1 MKVNVNDKTEK
12 YVFGKI
18 IELRGN
24 FKELVNEEGEK
35 SYECDAYRTRNKT
48 QTFVELDSQAKV
60 SDAKQYLTDTDW
72 IYAKC
77 AEENLVTITEYPNIV
92 AKRKE
97 SRLLIRSLE

>member
-1 MKVNVNDKTEK
+1 MKVVVNDKTEK

-18 IELRGN
+18 VELRGN
-24 FKELVNEEGEK
+24 FKKLVNEEGEV
-35 SYECDAYRTRNKT
+35 SYECDAYRTKNKT

-60 SDAKQYLTDTDW
+60 SDAKQYLINTDW

-77 AEENLVTITEYPNIV
+77 AEENLVATNEYPNIV
-92 AKRKE
+92 AQRKQ

>member
-24 FKELVNEEGEK
+24 FKKLVNEEGEK

-97 SRLLIRSLE
+97 SRLLIRSLK